1 MNHKILLTTLGV
13 ALIGLACQRTT
24 VAPAVQAKPQLA
36 PAQSQVQALQATHQA
51 LLAEAD
57 KLPLPEFMPTPHA
70 AATHAFQAPT
80 AAVPAEVLLPPV
92 APEQQVHLV
101 LTSGVIGEIDP
112 CG

>member
-1 MNHKILLTTLGV
+1 MNQKFLLTALWV
-13 ALIGLACQRTT
+13 AAVSAGCQPTGP
-24 VAPAVQAKPQLA
+24 APASQAKPQIA
-36 PAQSQVQALQATHQA
+36 PAQSHAKSLQTTHEA

-57 KLPLPEFMPTPHA
+57 KLPIP
-70 AATHAFQAPT
+70 AFL
-80 AAVPAEVLLPPV
+80 AVPQPVASHTGEVAVRAEAPEIQLPPV